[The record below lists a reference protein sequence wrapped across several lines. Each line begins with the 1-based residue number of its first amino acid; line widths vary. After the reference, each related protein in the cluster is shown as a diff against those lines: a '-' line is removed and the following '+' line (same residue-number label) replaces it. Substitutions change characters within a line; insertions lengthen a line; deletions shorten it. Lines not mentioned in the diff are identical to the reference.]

1 MSVDEV
7 VGERRPGDRDGGRD
21 EPGHQ
26 RVHAQPARE
35 RDPGHVRELPAQHRV
50 GRVGIDTRPLRELAL
65 HLFEAE
71 RRDGGAPD
79 APGGLLRALL
89 FGRGRIGAAW
99 VMRWAPSS
107 TPSKSRETP
116 EGVPCRVSEGFVMK
130 LSTASTGRAAA

>member
-1 MSVDEV
+1 MNDVPEIAMEAGTNPVTSAFTPNRPENASQATSVSFPPST
-7 VGERRPGDRDGGRD
+7 G
-21 EPGHQ
+21 
-26 RVHAQPARE
+26 
-35 RDPGHVRELPAQHRV
+35 V

-65 HLFEAE
+65 HLLEAE